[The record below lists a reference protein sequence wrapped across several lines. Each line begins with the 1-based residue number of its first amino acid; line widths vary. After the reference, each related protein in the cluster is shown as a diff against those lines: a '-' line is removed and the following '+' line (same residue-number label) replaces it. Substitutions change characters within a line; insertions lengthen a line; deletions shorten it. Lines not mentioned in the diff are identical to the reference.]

1 MYQIINCNME
11 QTTKRGNAMTQRE
24 IVLDH
29 LQRNGNITSWW
40 AFYYYKIT
48 RLSEYIRQLRV
59 EGHHIISNWEQ
70 NEDKR
75 WVRYELMKEG
85 GAK

>member
-1 MYQIINCNME
+1 ME
-11 QTTKRGNAMTQRE
+11 QKTKKRGNEMTQRE

-48 RLSEYIRQLRV
+48 RLSEYIRQLRT
-59 EGHHIISNWEQ
+59 EGHPINSIWEQ
-70 NEDKR
+70 NDDNKR
-75 WVRYELMKEG
+75 WVRYELTREG